1 MVKQGKEINE
11 KIRAI
16 LTNKPRNNETKSE
29 KLARELF
36 TIPPKPK
43 GDDIPHYDKPTR
55 EGIIHQA
62 DLLFLPTDK
71 FGYKY
76 MLVCVDI
83 ADWRCDGV
91 ALKEKSASAV
101 LSGFK
106 KIYEEHRTL
115 KFPAKIQ
122 MDSGGEFEGGVRDY
136 FLKHKVIPKRSMT
149 NQHSQTAFAER
160 LNFKIGKVI
169 GRLQTEK
176 ELDKGK
182 TVKGWVDYLP
192 AILEELDKDADVN
205 KVTMDETNTKEKKA
219 HDKLL
224 KNAISTEEEA
234 DTAVDKFGDDIKN
247 KAPVKKLE
255 YNTPIIG
262 QISKDILDEGDKV
275 RVKLNR
281 PLDVVSGKR
290 LHGGFRATDIRF
302 SKEVHT
308 IDKVNILPNQ
318 VPTYFVS
325 DIRDRAYPRH
335 ELLLVKE

>member
-1 MVKQGKEINE
+1 MVQEINA

-16 LTNKPRNNETKSE
+16 LTNKPRANESKSE

-36 TIPPKPK
+36 TIPKRPK
-43 GDDIPHYDKPTR
+43 GKDIPHYDRPTK
-55 EGIIHQA
+55 EGINHQA

-76 MLVCVDI
+76 LLIVVDI

-91 ALKEKSASAV
+91 PLKSKTASSI

-106 KIYEEHRTL
+106 KIYESRKIL
-115 KFPAKIQ
+115 KFPVKMQ
-122 MDSGGEFEGGVRDY
+122 FDSGGEFEGGISDY

-160 LNFKIGKVI
+160 LNLKIGKIV

-176 ELDKGK
+176 ELEKGK

-192 AILEELDKDADVN
+192 AIFEELNKDADVN
-205 KVTMDETNTKEKKA
+205 KVKMNEVNAKEKKD

-224 KNAISTEEEA
+224 KNAISTEKKADEA
-234 DTAVDKFGDDIKN
+234 INKFGDDIK
-247 KAPVKKLE
+247 KKEPVEELK
-255 YNTPIIG
+255 YNVPIFG
-262 QISKDILDEGDKV
+262 EISKDILDEGDKV

-290 LHGGFRATDIRF
+290 LHGNFRATDIRF
-302 SKEVHT
+302 SKEIHT

-335 ELLLVKE
+335 ELLIVK